1 MLGLIYCHR
10 VFKYGDL
17 RLTIGI
23 YFSCV
28 SFLLLPYSV
37 CLFSFSSW
45 FKALSKLA
53 KRCGHYGFLK

>member
-10 VFKYGDL
+10 VLKYGDPG
-17 RLTIGI
+17 LTIGI
-23 YFSCV
+23 CISCV
-28 SFLLLPYSV
+28 SFLLLPYSD

-53 KRCGHYGFLK
+53 KRCGHYGF